1 MRKQENTVKELYYG
15 KMSGIENTI
24 KSITDT
30 IQSTHDNNINY
41 NMNTIKFTSKTTLK
55 LNGVKYVNWDSKSSN
70 FSIIYNSKK
79 VTIDEIRTKIAEVG
93 HDNGEYKASLE
104 TYDELPNCCRYRH
117 TGKH

>member
-1 MRKQENTVKELYYG
+1 MKKIIILFLLLPFFAFGQSKGKTLKESFLVDG
-15 KMSGIENTI
+15 NCKMCKNRIETA
-24 KSITDT
+24 
-30 IQSTHDNNINY
+30 
-41 NMNTIKFTSKTTLK
+41 TLK
-55 LNGVKYVNWDSKSSN
+55 LNGVKFVNWDSKSSN

-79 VTIDEIRTKIAEVG
+79 VTIDEIRTRISEVG

>member
-1 MRKQENTVKELYYG
+1 MALYTA
-15 KMSGIENTI
+15 SFNAI
-24 KSITDT
+24 KLEIASINGGSPTALERLIT
-30 IQSTHDNNINY
+30 FSLLKPRSYIS
-41 NMNTIKFTSKTTLK
+41 TLK

-79 VTIDEIRTKIAEVG
+79 VTIDEIRTRIAEVG

>member
-1 MRKQENTVKELYYG
+1 MKKIVILLLLLPFFAFGQSKGKSVKESFLVEG
-15 KMSGIENTI
+15 NC
-24 KSITDT
+24 
-30 IQSTHDNNINY
+30 
-41 NMNTIKFTSKTTLK
+41 NMCKNRVETATLK

-79 VTIDEIRTKIAEVG
+79 VTIDEIRTRIAKVG